1 MPHSEQT
8 TAVLTANE
16 PPNGTVLIARYPEGS
31 SMHPYRVIWRD
42 DDAQAEAY
50 GYDDPYKQRWLEDPD
65 DEPMALHEYLKYADA
80 VYALGEKLAE
90 FS

>member
-16 PPNGTVLIARYPEGS
+16 PPNGTVLVVENGDTA
-31 SMHPYRVIWRD
+31 RVIKRD
-42 DDAQAEAY
+42 DGLAY
-50 GYDDPYKQRWLEDPD
+50 ACYRSEPGGHVWFNLADSDGDPLT
-65 DEPMALHEYLKYADA
+65 LHNHIQYATA

-90 FS
+90 FR